1 MAENIRYSAN
11 ELLGSGTLQRSELFA
26 PIRLPSGMFDSD
38 YASLAEQSLDRI
50 TARNRKVASSLSD
63 RLTQEKAIRSLE
75 AQRSQDSAL
84 AELYKI
90 KPYDEEFGQKMAEF
104 LPLAEA
110 SPAIRAAV
118 AAKYKEEDSYT
129 NKLSNLTDALGQVEA
144 TPEETDSTYEFV
156 TNLLK
161 QNNSRGFNVAM
172 ANLTRRGI
180 NDKIKRDAVYRTSSR
195 DTTEQKNLQ
204 DTEDN
209 FTKILKNLSQVTPL
223 KTPAQL
229 LDWVEPEYKTVE
241 LGSNPSDEEIAQGR
255 NYVFKP
261 IVDEQGNEVSAQDL
275 QNDFFEGVPGTYEVA
290 TSPNIFE
297 NNLTNKFV
305 QEATGEID
313 DEDFKLDAV
322 SIQNAAAESADAADF
337 MSDTSLKEYLSS
349 KAIAEDLS
357 LKMDEAENRALVSE
371 EKKRREAKA
380 TGYYENLQKI
390 IKGRVD
396 TESLLRS
403 TKANKALQLL
413 RLQRQQNEA
422 RRRSATETSSGI
434 DLENAGRYLQSTG
447 LFEGNLDV
455 E

>member
-209 FTKILKNLSQVTPL
+209 FTKILNNLSQVTPL

-229 LDWVEPEYKTVE
+229 LDWVEPEFKTVE
-241 LGSNPSDEEIAQGR
+241 LGSDPTEKEIAQGR

-261 IVDEQGNEVSAQDL
+261 IVDEQGNEVSSQDL

-357 LKMDEAENRALVSE
+357 LNMGEAENRALVSE

-434 DLENAGRYLQSTG
+434 DLENAGRFLQSTG

>member
-1 MAENIRYSAN
+1 MS
-11 ELLGSGTLQRSELFA
+11 
-26 PIRLPSGMFDSD
+26 
-38 YASLAEQSLDRI
+38 
-50 TARNRKVASSLSD
+50 
-63 RLTQEKAIRSLE
+63 
-75 AQRSQDSAL
+75 
-84 AELYKI
+84 
-90 KPYDEEFGQKMAEF
+90 
-104 LPLAEA
+104 
-110 SPAIRAAV
+110 
-118 AAKYKEEDSYT
+118 KYKEEDSYT

-209 FTKILKNLSQVTPL
+209 FTKILNNLSQVTSL
-223 KTPAQL
+223 KSPAQL

-241 LGSNPSDEEIAQGR
+241 LGSNPTDKEIAQGR

-261 IVDEQGNEVSAQDL
+261 ILDEQGNEKVSSQDL

-380 TGYYENLQKI
+380 TGYYENLQKV

>member
-209 FTKILKNLSQVTPL
+209 FTKILNNLSQVTSL